1 MRVDRVVVDWM
12 RSLKQAIQAL
22 DNNITVADNFGASGV
37 PEGWTIL
44 SQGPK
49 KIPKWG
55 PADSLKTSTEHQA
68 VRADGIDATSA
79 EALGLQVAAA
89 SVVEL
94 PIVEDIGHWEPMAFD
109 CEVLFNS
116 ECDIVLGW
124 VNTN

>member
-1 MRVDRVVVDWM
+1 MRVDRVIVDWM
-12 RSLKQAIQAL
+12 RTLKQAVQAL
-22 DNNITVADNFGASGV
+22 DNNITVSDNFGASGV

-55 PADSLKTSTEHQA
+55 PADGLRTSTDHQA
-68 VRADGIDATSA
+68 VGTDGVDGTTGAT
-79 EALGLQVAAA
+79 GLPGTAA